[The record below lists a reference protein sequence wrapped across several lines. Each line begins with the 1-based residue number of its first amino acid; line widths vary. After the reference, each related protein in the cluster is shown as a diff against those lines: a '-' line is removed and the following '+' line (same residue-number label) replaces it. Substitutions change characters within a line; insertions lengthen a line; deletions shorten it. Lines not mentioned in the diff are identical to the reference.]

1 VQQPDAADAAGF
13 ALLCRQI
20 PAYWLLPLLRI
31 PAPRRRI
38 DREWHS
44 CSDAGC
50 TID

>member
-38 DREWHS
+38 DHEWRG
-44 CSDAGC
+44 CDDTGC